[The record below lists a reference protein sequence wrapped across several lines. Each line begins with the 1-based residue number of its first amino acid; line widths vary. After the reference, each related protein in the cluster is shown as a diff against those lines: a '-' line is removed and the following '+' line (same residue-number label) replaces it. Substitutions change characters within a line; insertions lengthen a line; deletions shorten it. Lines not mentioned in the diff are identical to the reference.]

1 MILDKKI
8 QGTLDQARGCLILY
22 RDIPIDNLYKNG
34 ETLINNLNDVVDKL
48 FDMSAQFKKD

>member
-1 MILDKKI
+1 M
-8 QGTLDQARGCLILY
+8 Y

-48 FDMSAQFKKD
+48 FDMSNQFKKD